1 MDQESNVKDWNI
13 EQIPPQAGRIAIVT
27 GATSGIG
34 YEAAL
39 ALAGAG
45 ARVVLASRNEVKG
58 AEMLAGI
65 RAIHPGGRCWFRGA
79 GSCQSQIR

>member
-45 ARVVLASRNEVKG
+45 RVSCWH
-58 AEMLAGI
+58 
-65 RAIHPGGRCWFRGA
+65 RAMR
-79 GSCQSQIR
+79 